1 VKRPV
6 AVVTGASSGIGAA
19 TVSHLR
25 AAGFEVVGGARRLD
39 LLRSV
44 TDPVGAT
51 AHALD
56 VTDPA
61 SGEAVCAAAD
71 RCGRLVDKAGGAV
84 GGGSVEAAA
93 DEPRQRK

>member
-61 SGEAVCAAAD
+61 SGGGV
-71 RCGRLVDKAGGAV
+71 GGAPPR
-84 GGGSVEAAA
+84 GGGGGWKNGGGGGGGE
-93 DEPRQRK
+93 EG